1 MVSQIISRLLL
12 LLFCLSMMIASAK
25 ANIQEAINYYEN
37 RHDQKIS
44 NQYIDKAINI
54 FNNELDRNESNQNI
68 ALYILKCYY
77 YKGEYILNDIKEYF
91 IFLFKEQK
99 GSVNIQNESIVEQKI
114 VEKVYLSIG
123 NYIFY
128 LSQGREYPARFSFI
142 LDISLEN
149 PIIHHHSSQI
159 KEN

>member
-1 MVSQIISRLLL
+1 MKTIEILH
-12 LLFCLSMMIASAK
+12 K
-25 ANIQEAINYYEN
+25 WEEY
-37 RHDQKIS
+37 
-44 NQYIDKAINI
+44 
-54 FNNELDRNESNQNI
+54 FNNQNLKDI
-68 ALYILKCYY
+68 LNLYHPKSSLIPTFSSSILFDH
-77 YKGEYILNDIKEYF
+77 NDIKEYF
-91 IFLFKEQK
+91 IFLFQEQQ

-149 PIIHHHSSQI
+149 PIKHHHSSTVS
-159 KEN
+159 NSY

>member
-1 MVSQIISRLLL
+1 MKTLEILL
-12 LLFCLSMMIASAK
+12 K
-25 ANIQEAINYYEN
+25 WEEY
-37 RHDQKIS
+37 
-44 NQYIDKAINI
+44 
-54 FNNELDRNESNQNI
+54 FNNQNLKDI
-68 ALYILKCYY
+68 LNLYHPKSSLIPTLSSSILFDH
-77 YKGEYILNDIKEYF
+77 NDIKKYF

-149 PIIHHHSSQI
+149 PIKHHHSSQI

>member
-1 MVSQIISRLLL
+1 MKTIEILH
-12 LLFCLSMMIASAK
+12 K
-25 ANIQEAINYYEN
+25 WEEY
-37 RHDQKIS
+37 
-44 NQYIDKAINI
+44 
-54 FNNELDRNESNQNI
+54 FNNQNLKDI
-68 ALYILKCYY
+68 LNLYHPKSSLIPTFSSSILFDQ
-77 YKGEYILNDIKEYF
+77 NDIKEYF
-91 IFLFKEQK
+91 IFLFQEQQ

-149 PIIHHHSSQI
+149 PIKHHHSSPVSNPPLNSSQSQTQLQVTPTNSSQSQRPS
-159 KEN
+159 K